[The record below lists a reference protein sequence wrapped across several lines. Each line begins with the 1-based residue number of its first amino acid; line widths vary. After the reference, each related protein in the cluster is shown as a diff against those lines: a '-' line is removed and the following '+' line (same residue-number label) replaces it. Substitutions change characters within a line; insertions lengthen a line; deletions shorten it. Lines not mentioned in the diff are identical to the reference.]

1 MNRILRPSGYFI
13 LSTKHD
19 SIEEEEGMAFM
30 SFFFHFYIVFDDDE
44 YEELKVINWT

>member
-19 SIEEEEGMAFM
+19 SIEEEEGLAPCTFEAY
-30 SFFFHFYIVFDDDE
+30 SSLFLQRKRISLE
-44 YEELKVINWT
+44 S

>member
-19 SIEEEEGMAFM
+19 NIEEEEGMAFM
-30 SFFFHFYIVFDDDE
+30 SFFFLFSFFIFVLFLMMMNMKH
-44 YEELKVINWT
+44 